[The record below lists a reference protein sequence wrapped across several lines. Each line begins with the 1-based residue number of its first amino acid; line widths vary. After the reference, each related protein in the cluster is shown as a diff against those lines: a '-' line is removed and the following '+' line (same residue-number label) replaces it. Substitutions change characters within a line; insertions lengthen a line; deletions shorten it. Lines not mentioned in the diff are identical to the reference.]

1 MADTTIISLTET
13 TSPTKDDV
21 AVIVDNPSTS
31 TPSNRKITLETLHS
45 KLYSNSVQQSTD
57 NEDVSFKQFDG
68 VEVARIHDG
77 STLEVESTFTD
88 ATVDTNSSAG
98 TGTTFGTNPKIL
110 TMANTA
116 LVKVGA
122 SISGTG
128 IPSGSFVTSVA
139 NSTLF
144 FISEDTTATGTN
156 ITATFSKG
164 YWTLSGGTA
173 KGGFG
178 LRRPVYSLSGTGT
191 GGDNQTVELTL
202 QHSGA
207 IIKVTGA
214 AFDLNIKLPAI
225 PVGCE
230 GFHVDVA
237 IITAFGG
244 TESLE
249 IGTNGDSG
257 DAIYMYMNTA
267 GTSGVDVDGGDVIAF
282 TNAIP
287 VGTICRLTCIEG
299 GNAEKWIAEVLQ
311 PSGTA
316 ATTGTSMS

>member
-1 MADTTIISLTET
+1 M
-13 TSPTKDDV
+13 
-21 AVIVDNPSTS
+21 
-31 TPSNRKITLETLHS
+31 
-45 KLYSNSVQQSTD
+45 
-57 NEDVSFKQFDG
+57 
-68 VEVARIHDG
+68 
-77 STLEVESTFTD
+77 
-88 ATVDTNSSAG
+88 
-98 TGTTFGTNPKIL
+98 
-110 TMANTA
+110 
-116 LVKVGA
+116 
-122 SISGTG
+122 
-128 IPSGSFVTSVA
+128 
-139 NSTLF
+139 
-144 FISEDTTATGTN
+144 
-156 ITATFSKG
+156 
-164 YWTLSGGTA
+164 
-173 KGGFG
+173 
-178 LRRPVYSLSGTGT
+178 
-191 GGDNQTVELTL
+191 
-202 QHSGA
+202 
-207 IIKVTGA
+207 
-214 AFDLNIKLPAI
+214 
-225 PVGCE
+225 GCE